1 MSKTVLI
8 TGGAGYIGSH
18 VQYYFLDQGFKVIVL
33 DNLSQG
39 HLSALSPETIFYKGD
54 IQDTDLLDT
63 IFSNHSINGV
73 LHFAASV
80 VVSES
85 VQNPLKYYENNFINT
100 EIFIK
105 SCLKHKVQNFIFSST
120 AAVYGIPD
128 HNSPISETEATGPI
142 SPYGRSKLMVEW
154 LLKDLSLSQSFPYC
168 ALRYFNVAG
177 ADPNLRTGQLTKN
190 ATHLIKVI
198 CEVLTKKRAKID
210 IYGSD
215 YPTPDGTC
223 VRDYIH
229 VTDLAE
235 AHYLVFEHLEKTK
248 ESITFNCGY
257 NQGFSVKEVIS
268 VAESISNQKIDFSLA
283 PRREGDSI
291 SLTAQSNLI
300 RTKLKWTP
308 KYHDLP
314 TIIQSAYAWEQK
326 ISQKAQ

>member
-1 MSKTVLI
+1 MTDTVLI

-18 VQYYFLDQGFKVIVL
+18 VQYYFLDHGFNVIVI

-39 HLSALSPETIFYKGD
+39 TMNAISPKTIFYKGD
-54 IQDTDLLDT
+54 IQDTALLDT
-63 IFSNHSINGV
+63 IFTKHKINGI

-85 VQNPLKYYENNFINT
+85 VQNPLKYYENNFINAET
-100 EIFIK
+100 FIK
-105 SCLKHKVQNFIFSST
+105 SCVKHKVQNFIFSST
-120 AAVYGIPD
+120 AAVYGIPE
-128 HNSPISETEATGPI
+128 HSNPISETEPTGPI

-154 LLKDLSLSQSFPYC
+154 LLKDLSDSQSFPYC

-177 ADPNLRTGQLTKN
+177 ADPNLRTGQATKN

-210 IYGSD
+210 IYGTD

-235 AHYLVFEHLEKTK
+235 AHYLAYQHLKDTK
-248 ESITFNCGY
+248 ESMTLNCGY
-257 NQGFSVKEVIS
+257 NQGFSVKDVIS
-268 VAESISNQKIDFSLA
+268 VAEKVANQKINISLA

-300 RTKLKWTP
+300 RTKLKWNP

-326 ISQKAQ
+326 MSSSSF